1 MRWRTTSGINS
12 SFPELSPSL
21 RQVAYVLRTRSPL
34 SHPRIATL
42 LFSLDLHV
50 LTTPPA
56 FTLSQNQT
64 LRKIFFK
71 IFWKFNVCIVFQL
84 FDSLDLY
91 FKVVCQK
98 NFWLVRTIV
107 LSKFQRTSSLPSMS
121 FIRSPFPEW
130 KSLPLRRNIFSM
142 SRVFLSFF
150 QLFSEPSRIR
160 FQPPSLMGKT
170 AHSAY
175 RQSTVKNFFYFFSFP
190 ASDRTRPIASK
201 SAERTDFRTG
211 SKGWKFFCL
220 FRVRPCGWGIKTVGQ
235 ELNEGLLER
244 KK

>member
-71 IFWKFNVCIVFQL
+71 ISWKFNVCIVFQL

-142 SRVFLSFF
+142 SRVFF
-150 QLFSEPSRIR
+150 
-160 FQPPSLMGKT
+160 K
-170 AHSAY
+170 
-175 RQSTVKNFFYFFSFP
+175 FFSTF
-190 ASDRTRPIASK
+190 
-201 SAERTDFRTG
+201 FRTLAD
-211 SKGWKFFCL
+211 SFSTPFFNGKD
-220 FRVRPCGWGIKTVGQ
+220 RP
-235 ELNEGLLER
+235 
-244 KK
+244 

>member
-64 LRKIFFK
+64 LRKIFFLRFSESSTSVSFFNYSIRWTYISKLFAKK
-71 IFWKFNVCIVFQL
+71 IFGWFAQSYLVN
-84 FDSLDLY
+84 
-91 FKVVCQK
+91 FKELLHFLLGK
-98 NFWLVRTIV
+98 LH
-107 LSKFQRTSSLPSMS
+107 K
-121 FIRSPFPEW
+121 RSPFPEW
-130 KSLPLRRNIFSM
+130 KSLPLRRDIFSM

-160 FQPPSLMGKT
+160 FQPLP
-170 AHSAY
+170 
-175 RQSTVKNFFYFFSFP
+175 
-190 ASDRTRPIASK
+190 
-201 SAERTDFRTG
+201 
-211 SKGWKFFCL
+211 
-220 FRVRPCGWGIKTVGQ
+220 
-235 ELNEGLLER
+235 
-244 KK
+244 